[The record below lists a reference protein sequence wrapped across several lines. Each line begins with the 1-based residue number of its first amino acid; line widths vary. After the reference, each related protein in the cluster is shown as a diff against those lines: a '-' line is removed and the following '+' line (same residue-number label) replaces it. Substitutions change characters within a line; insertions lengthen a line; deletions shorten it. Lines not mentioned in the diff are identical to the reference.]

1 MPFSAKMT
9 KMPLV
14 NTRFDR
20 RSNEVKISHKTTFF
34 IVLHQTRASWIF
46 LTMPLRRLSNSHSND
61 YSWVEIGV
69 KTAKISQKLG

>member
-1 MPFSAKMT
+1 MHFSVKMT